1 MATLNP
7 AVTEGAYTTTLKN
20 LRDRV
25 LIRLGFA
32 AQLATPPPGMAALV
46 DEFLSS
52 AQVQMAQ
59 RFPELV
65 TERFYTWTMVAG
77 TRFYTTSG
85 DDEGATVPDFI
96 LDPKKI
102 TWIGIEDLNAVFY
115 PLVEGIDPT
124 LYTTES
130 KNGFPRRYE
139 IRQSIEVFP
148 APAEAY
154 KLQVKGRP
162 LNFVFVGDSD
172 VATIDPELVFLLGLA
187 NAKAH
192 YNQPDSGIYFTQAT
206 NHLGQLVAGSHGT
219 KRYVPGATEAENLI
233 QPSLITFLPQG

>member
-7 AVTEGAYTTTLKN
+7 AVSEGAFTETLKI
-20 LRDRV
+20 LRDRI

-32 AQLATPPPGMAALV
+32 AQLANLPPGMAALV
-46 DEFLSS
+46 NEFLSS
-52 AQVQMAQ
+52 AQTQMAQ
-59 RFPELV
+59 RYPELV
-65 TERFYTWTMVAG
+65 TERFYTWTMAIG

-85 DDEGATVPDFI
+85 DDEGVTAPDFI

-102 TWIGIEDLNAVFY
+102 TWIGIEDLNGSFS
-115 PLVEGIDPT
+115 PLIEGIDPT
-124 LYTTES
+124 LYSTEDQD
-130 KNGFPRRYE
+130 GFPRRYE
-139 IRQSIEVFP
+139 IRQAIEVFP
-148 APAEAY
+148 APAEIY

-162 LNFVFVGDSD
+162 LNFVFAGDDD
-172 VATIDPELVFLLGLA
+172 VATIDPELIFLLALA

-192 YNQPDSGIYFTQAT
+192 YNQPDAGIYFTQAT

-219 KRYVPGATEAENLI
+219 KRYTPGAVEVERRS